1 MTRFNQTEAM
11 LLERAATKVSGT
23 VDGLLIAAQDSLT
36 NAGSWKDEVRIDVW
50 LSKPYSGTR
59 CARLLHGVPSPRF
72 WATPAKN
79 NVLRR
84 AKDVIYFFGGASR
97 AERLKA
103 SLPVYEYLGR
113 TGAMVDE
120 LFVNSI
126 RGSIDSCLIEN
137 ASDLSTRAQH
147 WSKELVH
154 PDIAPLVSEID
165 RHAWFTK
172 QRSMTLANAA
182 PVWRPN
188 SHKQHFAAL
197 E

>member
-11 LLERAATKVSGT
+11 LLERAASKVSGT
-23 VDGLLIAAQDSLT
+23 LEGLLISAQGALT
-36 NAGSWKDEVRIDVW
+36 KAGNWKDEVRIDVW

-79 NVLRR
+79 NVLMP
-84 AKDVIYFFGGASR
+84 AKDVIYFFGGATR
-97 AERLKA
+97 AVRLKA
-103 SLPVYEYLGR
+103 SLPDMNTEE
-113 TGAMVDE
+113 E
-120 LFVNSI
+120 LEQWLMSFSSTRFEDQLI
-126 RGSIDSCLIEN
+126 HALIEN
-137 ASDLSTRAQH
+137 AGDLSTRAPH

-154 PDIAPLVSEID
+154 LEIARLASEID

-182 PVWRPN
+182 PVWRPS
-188 SHKQHFAAL
+188 SHK
-197 E
+197 